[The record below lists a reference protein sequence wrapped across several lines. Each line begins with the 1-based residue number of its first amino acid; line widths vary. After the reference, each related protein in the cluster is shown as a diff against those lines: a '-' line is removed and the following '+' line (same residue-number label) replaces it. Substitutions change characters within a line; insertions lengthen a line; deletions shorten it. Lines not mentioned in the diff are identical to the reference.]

1 MKENIFY
8 AFDVDELGFFPVIYD
23 EINFIFFDPITEKE
37 YDHPW
42 VFKDLEEAATRGVE
56 VFKDFV
62 STEQA
67 RLRVEN
73 NQQMMRTRKYYSLCN
88 IVTWFYIEPYTL
100 DIRLCIKDR
109 ALYKDANTN
118 VVIDGVIKKFAHYD
132 ECFNVLL
139 TIVKQYEDLRNEQ
152 LEFLRQQITEPK

>member
-8 AFDVDELGFFPVIYD
+8 AFDVDELDFFPVIYD

-56 VFKDFV
+56 VFKEFV
-62 STEQA
+62 GVEQA

-109 ALYKDANTN
+109 AEYKDANTN
-118 VVIDGVIKKFAHYD
+118 VTIDPSIKKFAHYD
-132 ECFNVLL
+132 ECFSVLL
-139 TIVKQYEDLRNEQ
+139 TIVKQYEDQRNEQ
-152 LEFLRQQITEPK
+152 LETMRQQLSETK